1 MNTIPNND
9 NYIQVL
15 HDLNI
20 DIQNREIYLHSSDAE
35 EESGVDFK
43 VATKLEKNIRYLNLI
58 SKEPILIHM
67 HLPGGVWEDCLG
79 MFDTIKYSES
89 EITILAYAKVES
101 ASSVLL
107 QAAYRRILMPN
118 THVLIHYG
126 SLSIDNEHKAAMS
139 SLEWSAKETDKMIDI
154 FTEKCLHSP
163 LAEEKKWK
171 KMMIK
176 KHILSQLAN
185 KSDWILN
192 ADEAIQYGFADGILG
207 SSEYPNIDSIKK
219 HKRKKNATRIRNT

>member
-1 MNTIPNND
+1 MAVTINTE
-9 NYIQVL
+9 NYIQLL
-15 HDLNI
+15 HDCSI
-20 DIQNREIYLHSSDAE
+20 DVIHREIYLHSPTEQE
-35 EESGVDFK
+35 EESGINFT
-43 VATKLEKNIRYLNLI
+43 VAVKLQKNIRYLNLI
-58 SKEPILIHM
+58 SNDPILIHM

-79 MFDTIKYSES
+79 MFDTIKYSKS
-89 EITILAYAKVES
+89 PITILAYAKVES

-107 QAAYRRILMPN
+107 QAAHKRILMPN

-154 FTEKCLHSP
+154 FTEKCLDSP
-163 LAEEKKWK
+163 LAKDKNWK

-185 KSDWILN
+185 KSDWILD
-192 ADEAIQYGFADGILG
+192 ATEAIKYGFADGILG
-207 SSEYPNIDSIKK
+207 SKEYPTIDSL
-219 HKRKKNATRIRNT
+219 KRKKNATRIRNT